1 MWQVE
6 TSLVVQWPRLCV
18 PSERGPDSIP
28 GQGTR
33 PLMVQQKSLRATT
46 KTQRSQVRKEES

>member
-6 TSLVVQWPRLCV
+6 TSLVVQWLRLCV
-18 PSERGPDSIP
+18 SSERGPDSIP

-46 KTQRSQVRKEES
+46 KTQSSQIRKEKS